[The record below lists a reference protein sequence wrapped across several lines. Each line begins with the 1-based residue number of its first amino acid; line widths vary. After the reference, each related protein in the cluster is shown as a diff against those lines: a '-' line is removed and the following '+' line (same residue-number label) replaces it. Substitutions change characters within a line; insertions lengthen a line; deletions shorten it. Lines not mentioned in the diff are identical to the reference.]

1 MTKKEKKYYFM
12 EDDRENHRLAS
23 KVDPAKFV
31 EKYLKQ
37 YLYEGIRTLDI
48 GSGPGV
54 ISSAIGKEI
63 PYSKTAALDIS
74 SSRTAEADK
83 NMSATESSAVVQG
96 DANFLP
102 FDSNQFDFVF
112 ARFLLEYIHKP
123 QKVVSE
129 MIRVC
134 RPGGRIFMQDLDG
147 QLIWLYPETAELKPH
162 IKKAVNYLSS
172 QTGFDPF
179 VGRKLF
185 NIAYSSGLK
194 NIDVQ
199 AESYH
204 LFPGKIDE
212 KNYNLWKTK
221 LDIAMPMITRA
232 LKSKARA
239 LELKN
244 EYLDYL
250 LREDT
255 LMYCSLYSYGFKAI
269 RRFTYETIKQ
279 E

>member
-1 MTKKEKKYYFM
+1 M

-31 EKYLKQ
+31 EKYLKP
-37 YLYEGIRTLDI
+37 YLHEPCRILDV

-54 ISSAIGKEI
+54 IDRAIEKSFPEANI
-63 PYSKTAALDIS
+63 IALDVS
-74 SSRTAEADK
+74 LRGAVAAHK
-83 NMSATESSAVVQG
+83 NLSEINKLAVVLG
-96 DANFLP
+96 DANCLP

-112 ARFLLEYIHKP
+112 ARFLLEYICVP
-123 QKVVSE
+123 EQVVSE

-134 RPGGRIFMQDLDG
+134 RPGSRVFLQDLDG
-147 QLIWLYPETAELKPH
+147 QLVWLYPENAELESH
-162 IKKAVNYLSS
+162 IKRVINYLSS
-172 QTGFDPF
+172 TKGFDPF

-212 KNYNLWKTK
+212 KNYNLWETK
-221 LDIAMPMITRA
+221 LDIAMPMVTKA
-232 LKSKARA
+232 LNSKARA

-255 LMYCSLYSYGFKAI
+255 LMYSVL
-269 RRFTYETIKQ
+269 FTVTGLKP
-279 E
+279 